1 MYTFKYTFSPMM
13 ITTQKLT
20 SLAFS
25 FNDGFHPE
33 ECLSTNQKSQMI
45 T

>member
-1 MYTFKYTFSPMM
+1 MM

-25 FNDGFHPE
+25 FNDGSHPE
-33 ECLSTNQKSQMI
+33 ESLSISQKSQMI